1 MHNLLQM
8 DQLLQQHE
16 KGTHTAKMANIP
28 SAVKGQGIQGQ
39 IFLRY
44 GIKCL
49 SQKSNMSCR

>member
-49 SQKSNMSCR
+49 SQKSNISCR